1 MDPYTEMTFVT
12 WNDTLGDHG
21 PQSKW
26 PLMLDCSDNGGNERY
41 LAEQL
46 VRSAEREDC
55 YTARLVVRSVSPQD
69 SDMYSLVV
77 ENLHGSD
84 RFAIRLNVKGNSCQ
98 KPFKLSERPKY
109 LLGIT
114 ETGFS
119 FCLVEKVLF
128 FWYGFFCFFRPRVDG
143 ISDRSGD
150 CSPSSFCSPSHRV
163 ALRIQKAK
171 AVLQR

>member
-1 MDPYTEMTFVT
+1 
-12 WNDTLGDHG
+12 
-21 PQSKW
+21 
-26 PLMLDCSDNGGNERY
+26 MLDCSDNGGNERY

-119 FCLVEKVLF
+119 FCLVERSFFLIRILLF
-128 FWYGFFCFFRPRVDG
+128 FQTPCRW
-143 ISDRSGD
+143 
-150 CSPSSFCSPSHRV
+150 H
-163 ALRIQKAK
+163 Q
-171 AVLQR
+171 